1 MISVNFRLPSVRLLL
16 LAGMT
21 TLSTLSATTLY
32 QNNLPT
38 SNIDKLGTDGVRA
51 DVGVPETS
59 IANASNTV
67 EPFIEGDQFVV
78 SGETTVTSVTMYEIS
93 NATVAGG
100 NLVLSNP
107 ANEFSSIS
115 LYLGPDVEPLT
126 LASSSYTAV
135 RVLNTDSSNYESIYD
150 TTKYYIWQ
158 ITFSGLNVI
167 LPSAGTYDFAI
178 GAVPNGNNTFAPL
191 ESDFADQGSAGGF
204 DQPNQGY
211 LVLFPDGPGG
221 TWVAEEQY
229 AAGSVS
235 GFTNP
240 DNIDV
245 VGTVNGVASPEPSSF
260 ALIVLGLAG
269 VSLGL
274 RRRGHRS

>member
-1 MISVNFRLPSVRLLL
+1 MTFVKLRLSSVPLLL
-16 LAGMT
+16 LAAVT
-21 TLSTLSATTLY
+21 TLPMLSATTLY

-51 DVGVPETS
+51 DVGVPETTL
-59 IANASNTV
+59 ANAMSTV

-78 SGETTVTSVTMYEIS
+78 AGETTVTSVTIYEIS
-93 NATVAGG
+93 NTTVAGG

-115 LYLGPDVEPLT
+115 LYLGPDVQPLS
-126 LASSSYTAV
+126 LASSTYTAT
-135 RVLNTDSSNYESIYD
+135 RVLNTDGSNYESIYS

-158 ITFSGLNVI
+158 ITFTGLNVI

-178 GAVPNGNNTFAPL
+178 GAVPKGNNTFALL

-204 DQPNQGY
+204 NQPNQGY
-211 LVLFPDGPGG
+211 LVLFPDGAGG

-245 VGTVNGVASPEPSSF
+245 VGTVTGVASPEPSSLG
-260 ALIVLGLAG
+260 LIGLGLAG
-269 VSLGL
+269 VWVGL
-274 RRRGHRS
+274 RRRVRC